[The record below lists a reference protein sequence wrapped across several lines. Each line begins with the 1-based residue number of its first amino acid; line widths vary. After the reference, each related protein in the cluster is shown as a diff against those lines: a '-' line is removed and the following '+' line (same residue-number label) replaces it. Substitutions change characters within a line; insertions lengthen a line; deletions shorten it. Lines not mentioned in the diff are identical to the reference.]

1 MKSRSRVLAVY
12 GGFLLF
18 VLLFLFGINTGEYR
32 TILEKATKIC
42 LSCIGLG

>member
-1 MKSRSRVLAVY
+1 MRKRARVWGVY
-12 GGFLLF
+12 VGIFFFIALL
-18 VLLFLFGINTGEYR
+18 LFGINTGEYK